1 MVRLLHTSGKLS
13 YSFRNTDNFSFNW
26 TVIIIVTLAIVLMLP
41 FHGWNEGNFTYYAI
55 TNVWQFL
62 VQAAIPSITIIFLNV
77 AVYKRLKLLRESEAF
92 KQADEALKKSIL
104 RARLSMWIA
113 IIFVTNQ
120 CIGWLRLPYDV
131 RYILQVKS
139 WSKLLNSFQIITWTP
154 NFDELRIGN
163 NRKTMLAF
171 GTLMYSINL
180 SSNFFV
186 YKYLLWKERRTLEK
200 SEFYVNMDTTIL

>member
-1 MVRLLHTSGKLS
+1 M
-13 YSFRNTDNFSFNW
+13 
-26 TVIIIVTLAIVLMLP
+26 
-41 FHGWNEGNFTYYAI
+41 
-55 TNVWQFL
+55 
-62 VQAAIPSITIIFLNV
+62 
-77 AVYKRLKLLRESEAF
+77 YKRLKLLRESEAF
-92 KQADEALKKSIL
+92 KQADEALKKSIV
-104 RARLSMWIA
+104 RARLSMWIT
-113 IIFVTNQ
+113 IIFVTSQ
-120 CIGWLRLPYDV
+120 VIGWLRLPYDV

-139 WSKLLNSFQIITWTP
+139 WSKLLNSFQIMTWTP

>member
-1 MVRLLHTSGKLS
+1 M
-13 YSFRNTDNFSFNW
+13 
-26 TVIIIVTLAIVLMLP
+26 ILAIVLMLP
-41 FHGWNEGNFTYYAI
+41 FHRWYRQNFCYFVI
-55 TNVWQFL
+55 TRTWQFL
-62 VQAAIPSITIIFLNV
+62 VQGAIPCTSLLFLNV

-92 KQADEALKKSIL
+92 KQADEALKKSIV
-104 RARLSMWIA
+104 RARLSMWIT
-113 IIFVTNQ
+113 IIFVTSQ
-120 CIGWLRLPYDV
+120 VIGWLRLPYDV

>member
-1 MVRLLHTSGKLS
+1 MS
-13 YSFRNTDNFSFNW
+13 
-26 TVIIIVTLAIVLMLP
+26 P
-41 FHGWNEGNFTYYAI
+41 FHRWYRQNFIYFVI
-55 TNVWQFL
+55 TRTWQFL
-62 VQAAIPSITIIFLNV
+62 IQGAIPCTSLLLLNV

-92 KQADEALKKSIL
+92 KQADEALKKSIV
-104 RARLSMWIA
+104 RARLSMWIT
-113 IIFVTNQ
+113 IIFVTSQ
-120 CIGWLRLPYDV
+120 VIGWLRLPYDV
-131 RYILQVKS
+131 RYILEVKS

>member
-1 MVRLLHTSGKLS
+1 MS
-13 YSFRNTDNFSFNW
+13 
-26 TVIIIVTLAIVLMLP
+26 P
-41 FHGWNEGNFTYYAI
+41 FHRWYRQNFIYFVI
-55 TNVWQFL
+55 TRTWQFL
-62 VQAAIPSITIIFLNV
+62 IQGAIPCTSLLLLNV

-92 KQADEALKKSIL
+92 KQADEALKKSIV
-104 RARLSMWIA
+104 RARLSMWIT
-113 IIFVTNQ
+113 IIFVTSQ
-120 CIGWLRLPYDV
+120 VIGWLRLPYD
-131 RYILQVKS
+131 IM
-139 WSKLLNSFQIITWTP
+139 TWTP

>member
-1 MVRLLHTSGKLS
+1 MS
-13 YSFRNTDNFSFNW
+13 
-26 TVIIIVTLAIVLMLP
+26 P
-41 FHGWNEGNFTYYAI
+41 FHRWYRQNFIYFVI
-55 TNVWQFL
+55 TRTWQFL
-62 VQAAIPSITIIFLNV
+62 IQGAIPCTSLLLLNV

-92 KQADEALKKSIL
+92 KQADEALKKSIV
-104 RARLSMWIA
+104 RARLSMWIT
-113 IIFVTNQ
+113 IIFVTSQ
-120 CIGWLRLPYDV
+120 VIGWLRLPYDV

-200 SEFYVNMDTTIL
+200 SEFYVNMETTIL

>member
-1 MVRLLHTSGKLS
+1 
-13 YSFRNTDNFSFNW
+13 
-26 TVIIIVTLAIVLMLP
+26 MLP
-41 FHGWNEGNFTYYAI
+41 FHGWNEGNYTYYVI
-55 TNVWQFL
+55 TRVWQFL
-62 VQAAIPSITIIFLNV
+62 VQATIPSITIIFLNV

-113 IIFVTNQ
+113 IIFVTSQ
-120 CIGWLRLPYDV
+120 CIIWLRLPYDV

-139 WSKLLNSFQIITWTP
+139 CSIILSSFQINTWTP
-154 NFDELRIGN
+154 NFHEIRTGN

-186 YKYLLWKERRTLEK
+186 YKYMLWKERRTSEK
-200 SEFYVNMDTTIL
+200 SEFYVNNMDTTIL